1 MSKHLRL
8 RKMLSSGSPTRA
20 DSQSSK
26 HIQVEPYGLRMNQAP
41 PRENLPVRSDSLLV
55 SSSLA

>member
-20 DSQSSK
+20 IRRCSK

-41 PRENLPVRSDSLLV
+41 PREILPCQK
-55 SSSLA
+55 